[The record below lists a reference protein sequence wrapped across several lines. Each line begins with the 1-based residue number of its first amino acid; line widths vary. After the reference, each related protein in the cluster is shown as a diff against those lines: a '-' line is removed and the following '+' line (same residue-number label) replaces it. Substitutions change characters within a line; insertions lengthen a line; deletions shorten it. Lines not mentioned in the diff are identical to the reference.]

1 RAPAQGRRGP
11 ARSEPVMNLQSVKT
25 PAVKLKRGRRV
36 GRGPGSGRGCTA
48 GRGNKGQ
55 GSRSGVG
62 GGLGHEGGQMPLYR
76 RLPKRGFT
84 NAMFRKSY
92 AIVNVGDLARAF
104 PEGGDIDLESVKAK
118 LLIKRTAEQLKVR
131 CHRVSDSARK
141 KIEAAGG
148 SVEAALGKA
157 QARGGDAEASGGSA
171 E

>member
-1 RAPAQGRRGP
+1 
-11 ARSEPVMNLQSVKT
+11 MNLQDVKT
-25 PAVKLKRGRRV
+25 KGSALKKGRRV

-104 PEGGDIDLESVKAK
+104 PKGGDIDLESVKAK
-118 LLIKRTAEQLKVR
+118 LLIKATAEQLKVLGDGEVEVALKVR
-131 CHRVSDSARK
+131 CYRVSDSARK

-148 SVEAALGKA
+148 SVEAAFGKA
-157 QARGGDAEASGGSA
+157 QDSGEGAETSGGSA